1 MEMNSK
7 LVYTGDHFSI
17 HNPALDSGEQ
27 IILKTAKITSLSP
40 VKQMK
45 AENEGSFAGE
55 KIEGFRRVFS
65 FEKKQSEIIL
75 KLDHVSGISLR
86 EFCESKLTL
95 LEKVHLCI
103 RLARA
108 LSSVHSQ
115 QIIHLNLNPDH
126 ILIESHT
133 GSIYFISLGIA
144 TRLKRK
150 IGIDNKIYFS
160 DANLDFIAPEQ
171 TGRIS
176 SDVGYFSDIY
186 SLGGVFYWL
195 FTNQLMFGS
204 KEYSAKIHAH
214 IALSPVAPRD
224 ISDTPPLISNLIMK
238 MVEKDIEDR
247 YQSIFGV
254 LHDLQVIFSNLE
266 NKGVIKNFELG
277 SNDSSGILQFSNQL
291 YGRRKEIAKLND
303 NYERVKNG
311 ENILVLIYGNSGVG
325 KSTLAE
331 QLYRPVLQ
339 DGGFYITG
347 KFDHLK
353 ADVPYFAFS
362 QAFGSWM
369 EQILLEDESTLQR
382 WKSELTK
389 KLHPIGRALFDIVP
403 NLDKLLENEPVLPV
417 LHGQESK
424 LRFEYALTNFVK
436 VISESGKPM
445 VIFIDDL
452 QWSDSSSLDLI
463 KIILTNKDL
472 KNFLLIGTYRD
483 NEIFAGHPFMEFKTE
498 LENYGIFP
506 EAIHLENLQSKDI
519 HKLVSDTL
527 GNSISPL
534 KDLADIIQKKSAGNA
549 LFVNQFIKAIYS
561 NEILT
566 FDRTERGWK
575 WDTEKLLEF
584 NVEGDIVDLLI
595 GTIQKLPQETIS
607 MLKLASC
614 IGNKFN
620 LDILSIVTGNLKDEV
635 YEKLKPAIN
644 SGMILEG
651 RNKSLYFVH
660 DKVQQ
665 AIYSLNEEAAKKEI
679 HLKIGRLLLEKTPN
693 SDIREN
699 IFDIVHHFNFAK
711 EWVKEKAEIKKVS
724 DLNLIAGI
732 RSQNAAAYSMA
743 LHYFENAIEF
753 LAEENW
759 EKDNEFVLRVFFKA
773 AEAAYQSN
781 NQAQF
786 EKFAGI
792 LDVRVNKKVEKLKL
806 AVLKIKNANIKN
818 DQKLVINIG
827 LEAVKLLGYKH
838 KKNPSKIDFL
848 VGYFLTNYRLS
859 KITLDKVSKLPKST
873 NEEMILG
880 IEILQYVAFASYFL
894 SPISVPL
901 HIFKMFDW
909 TLKYGIAPQSTF
921 TILIFGYINIVHMN
935 NIKKGLKIAQLG
947 YELSEYL
954 KEDENGCK
962 VRGAYHIF
970 ISFWLKPMHETI
982 PDLEDSFKRGLNTGE
997 FEYNSL
1003 TALMIMFNRF
1013 FSGDPLQN
1021 ITKRGELLIKQ
1032 MTPLNQTLQIARVR
1046 MFTQVAHLLIQGF
1059 PEDYKIQGDI
1069 LDEEEVSFP
1078 DGPVSSSYYS
1088 NLFELKKVVALIFN
1102 QYELAYDFSIK
1113 QKPYLMSINGTMGEY
1128 LYYFYEN
1135 LCISSIYDS
1144 RTDKEQKRLK
1154 KTLKKNLDKYIKYVG
1169 FSEANFLHR
1178 LELMKAEIF
1187 LLEKNYDLAAK
1198 HYFNSI
1204 RYARINKF
1212 IQEEAI
1218 AWERTGILYLEMNQ
1232 AEVAQFYLSNAYK
1245 TYSKWGA
1252 KAKLEQ
1258 MKEKYAG
1265 HISPE
1270 EIGVN
1275 ANSLDLNTI
1284 LKTINLLSG
1293 EVVLENILV
1302 GLMNLVA
1309 ENAGAERAFLISL
1322 ENNKKVIKASI
1333 EKSTNQINVMQDI
1346 PFEEF
1351 EEISSSVV
1359 NSVARNGEI
1368 LVLDDANLVLPYS
1381 NDDYI
1386 FKNAIRSI
1394 VCIPLKHG
1402 NTILAFLYLE
1412 NRLLSG
1418 AFSKER
1424 LEILHILAT
1433 QTSISLQNAMLFDQT
1448 NRLNLELKQEVDM
1461 RKVIEENLRINE
1473 KRLEEYNI
1481 NLENKVNERTL
1492 DLKIEKEKSDELLL
1506 NILPYDI
1513 AMELKEKGSADA
1525 KKFEN
1530 VTVLF
1535 TDFEG
1540 FSQIAEEMNAVDL
1553 VSEIDYC
1560 FKEFDKIIQKH
1571 NIEKIKTIG
1580 DAYMAVGGLP
1590 VTNETHPFDVVN
1602 AAIEIMEF
1610 MKGHKKRKLAEN
1622 QPVFE
1627 IRIGIHSG
1635 NVVAGIVGFKKFAY
1649 DIWGDTVNVASRM
1662 ESSGEIGK
1670 INISGTTYG
1679 LIKEKY
1685 KCSYRG
1691 KIQAKNK
1698 GEIDMYFVDGKV
1710 D

>member
-1 MEMNSK
+1 MKRNLLYS
-7 LVYTGDHFSI
+7 GNHFSI
-17 HNPALDSGEQ
+17 QNPILDSGEQ
-27 IILKTAKITSLSP
+27 VILKSAKIALLSP

-55 KIEGFRRVFS
+55 NIEGFRRVFGI
-65 FEKKQSEIIL
+65 EKNQTEIIL

-86 EFCESKLTL
+86 EYCDGKLTL
-95 LEKVHLCI
+95 LEKVHLCV

-108 LSSVHSQ
+108 LSIVHSQ
-115 QIIHLNLNPDH
+115 QVVHLNLNPDH
-126 ILIESHT
+126 ILIETHT
-133 GSIYFISLGIA
+133 ESIYFISLGISM
-144 TRLKRK
+144 RFQRK
-150 IGIDNKIYFS
+150 IGVDNKLYFS
-160 DANLDFIAPEQ
+160 DADLDFIAPEQ

-186 SLGGVFYWL
+186 SLGGIFYWI

-204 KEYSAKIHAH
+204 KDDSAKIHAH
-214 IALSPVAPRD
+214 IALSPLAPRD
-224 ISDTPPLISNLIMK
+224 ISDTPPMISNLIMK
-238 MVEKDIEDR
+238 MVEKDIEER

-254 LHDLQVIFSNLE
+254 LHDLQIIFSNFE
-266 NKGVIKNFELG
+266 YKGEAKIFELG
-277 SNDSSGILQFSNQL
+277 SNDSSGILQFTNQL
-291 YGRRKEIAKLND
+291 YGRRKEIAKLNE
-303 NYERVKNG
+303 NFERVKNG
-311 ENILVLIYGNSGVG
+311 EKALVLISGGSGVG

-339 DGGFYITG
+339 DGGFYISG

-362 QAFGSWM
+362 QALGSWM
-369 EQILLEDESTLQR
+369 EQILIEDDVTLQR
-382 WKSELTK
+382 WKSELYK

-403 NLDKLLENEPVLPV
+403 NLEKLLVDEPVLPV
-417 LHGQESK
+417 LQGQESK
-424 LRFEYALTNFVK
+424 LRFEYALTNFLS
-436 VISESGKPM
+436 VISESGKIM

-452 QWSDSSSLDLI
+452 QWSDSSSIDLI
-463 KIILTNKDL
+463 RIILTNKDL
-472 KNFLLIGTYRD
+472 KNFLLIGAYRD
-483 NEIFAGHPFMEFKTE
+483 NEIIADHPFLQLRTE
-498 LENYGIFP
+498 LENTGVFP
-506 EAIHLENLQSKDI
+506 EEINLENLQSKDI
-519 HKLVSDTL
+519 YKLVSDTL
-527 GNSISPL
+527 GNSSSPL

-549 LFVNQFIKAIYS
+549 LFVNQYIKAIYN

-575 WDTEKLLEF
+575 WDTERLLEF

-595 GTIQKLPQETIS
+595 GTIQKLPQETVS
-607 MLKLASC
+607 VLKLASC

-620 LDILSIVTGNLKDEV
+620 LDILSIVTGNLKDVV
-635 YEKLKPAIN
+635 YEKLRPAFN

-665 AIYSLNEEAAKKEI
+665 AIYTLNEDVAKKEI
-679 HLKIGRLLLEKTPN
+679 HLKIGRLLLKNTLN
-693 SDIREN
+693 SEIREN

-711 EWVKEKAEIKKVS
+711 EWIKDKHEIKKVS
-724 DLNLIAGI
+724 ELNLIAGI

-743 LHYFENAIEF
+743 LHYFENAIALFTDED
-753 LAEENW
+753 W
-759 EKDNEFVLRVFFKA
+759 DNEFVLKVYFKA
-773 AEAAYQSN
+773 AEGAYQSN
-781 NQAQF
+781 NQIQF
-786 EKFAGI
+786 ENFTKI
-792 LDVRVNKKVEKLKL
+792 LEARIVEKIHKLRL

-818 DQKLVINIG
+818 DQKLVIDIG
-827 LEAVKLLGYKH
+827 LEAVQLLGYKH

-848 VGYFLTNYRLS
+848 LGYFLTNYRLN
-859 KITLDKVSKLPKST
+859 KITIKKLSNLPKS
-873 NEEMILG
+873 NNDEVVLG
-880 IEILQYVAFASYFL
+880 MEILQYVAFASYFL

-909 TLKYGIAPQSTF
+909 TLKYGLAPHSTF

-935 NIKKGLKIAQLG
+935 NIEKGLKISLLA

-954 KEDENGCK
+954 KEDEIGCK
-962 VRGAYHIF
+962 VRGNYHIF
-970 ISFWLKPMHETI
+970 ISFWLKPMVDTI
-982 PDLEDSFKRGLNTGE
+982 PELEDSFKRGLNTGE

-1021 ITKRGELLIKQ
+1021 IDKRGELLVKQ
-1032 MTPLNQTLQIARVR
+1032 MTPLNQTLQIARVK
-1046 MFTQVAHLLIQGF
+1046 MFRQVAQLFIEGF
-1059 PEDYKIQGDI
+1059 PENYKIKGDI
-1069 LDEEEVSFP
+1069 MNEDEVSFP

-1088 NLFELKKVVALIFN
+1088 NLYELKKIIALIFN
-1102 QYELAYDFSIK
+1102 QYEEAYAYSIK
-1113 QKPYLMSINGTMGEY
+1113 QKPYMMSITGTMGEY
-1128 LYYFYEN
+1128 LYYFYES
-1135 LCISSIYDS
+1135 LCISSIFNSKSKD
-1144 RTDKEQKRLK
+1144 EQQGLK
-1154 KTLKKNLDKYIKYVG
+1154 KTLKKNINNYVKYVSH
-1169 FSEANFLHR
+1169 FEINFLHR
-1178 LELMKAEIF
+1178 LEFMKAELF
-1187 LLEKNYDLAAK
+1187 MLENDFDLAAK

-1204 RYARINKF
+1204 RFARINKF
-1212 IQEEAI
+1212 IQDEAI
-1218 AWERTGILYLEMNQ
+1218 AWERTGILYLTIHQ

-1245 TYSKWGA
+1245 AYSKWGA

-1258 MKEKYAG
+1258 MKEKYAS
-1265 HISPE
+1265 HISFD
-1270 EIGVN
+1270 EIGIN
-1275 ANSLDLNTI
+1275 SNSLDLNTI

-1293 EVVLENILV
+1293 EVVLKNILT

-1309 ENAGAERAFLISL
+1309 ENAGVERAFLISI
-1322 ENNKKVIKASI
+1322 ENNQKIIKASI
-1333 EKSTNQINVMQDI
+1333 EKSTNKINVMQDI

-1351 EEISSSVV
+1351 EEISSSVI

-1381 NDDYI
+1381 NDNYI

-1402 NTILAFLYLE
+1402 NTCLAFLYLE

-1424 LEILHILAT
+1424 LEILHIMAT
-1433 QTSISLQNAMLFDQT
+1433 QTSISLQNSMLFDQT
-1448 NRLNLELKQEVDM
+1448 NRLNNELKQEVDM
-1461 RKVIEENLRINE
+1461 RKLIEENLRINE

-1481 NLENKVNERTL
+1481 NLENKVNERTM

-1560 FKEFDKIIQKH
+1560 FKEFDRIIQKH

-1590 VTNETHPFDVVN
+1590 VTNKTHPIDVVN
-1602 AAIEIMEF
+1602 AALEIKEF
-1610 MKGHKKRKLAEN
+1610 MKSHKIRKMNAN

-1670 INISGTTYG
+1670 VNISGTTYE
-1679 LIKEKY
+1679 LVKSRFD
-1685 KCSYRG
+1685 CRHRG

-1698 GEIDMYFVDGKV
+1698 GEIDMYFVEGIRKT
-1710 D
+1710 